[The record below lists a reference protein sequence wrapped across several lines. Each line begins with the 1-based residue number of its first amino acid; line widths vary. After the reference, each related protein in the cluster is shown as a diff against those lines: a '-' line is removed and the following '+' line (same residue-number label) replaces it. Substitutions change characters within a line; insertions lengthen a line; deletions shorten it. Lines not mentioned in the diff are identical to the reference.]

1 MKDQGWSLF
10 RTGLRRRKKE
20 VRLLRFM
27 MGLAVFLTAFVLLFQ
42 DNINAYVMRNNY
54 LNYGRWVFR
63 TEEGVRVESPYLDW
77 ETVRVGGYLQ
87 KLYDLTS
94 ELDLGDEDGEP
105 EPTAPEPTEPEDRI
119 EVPEREN
126 HRQTSVLIGALTE
139 TFAAENELGLYEGR
153 LPQTKDEIAMELNAL
168 QQLGLSYELGQEVS
182 FYLAEPVVEPAPTP
196 EETGGED
203 EEPETILVLNRVT
216 FTLCGTLERYTA
228 RWDGGGSL
236 PGALIT
242 EEAYDSLTM
251 DKVAYD
257 FGMLKPEYTGH
268 SVWSFASEL
277 IDAVRASEQGADGAL
292 VANEAAYYNPFWG
305 DPTLYRNMIAVLLLL
320 CVSLVTYLMASYL
333 TKRKRFFL
341 RLREIGASTAE
352 VWKLAAYECSLAV
365 VPAVLAG
372 IAAAYAVSLGAVFLM
387 TRLDSF
393 PWFYVFLW
401 ETLLRILLCVAVTFG
416 VSLLAALLI
425 FSGRGITEKRRG
437 LSKRAAAALRRRA
450 TKQSPRLGYRETLK
464 RERMSHSLTTV
475 LRRLAA
481 VLVCAVLVYSFD
493 GISGAAKAYHRNF
506 TPFTGMRTTSV
517 SLSCRVPN
525 GPKKT
530 EKFDLGT
537 NAPFLR
543 NTIPEA
549 FFAELAEKPGVASF
563 TRILND
569 RYRAVSWD
577 GKEENEAYRQYL
589 ETLAEQRVGPYTRE
603 NKALDAFLDKI
614 DLTVFMISVSENAE
628 AVWDRFGLKQEDPYY
643 NAYLEGEAVVLG
655 STGDFLESAGLK
667 PGDRLYLSGV
677 NGELS
682 VTVAALAEHI
692 TQGATL
698 FGSAAF
704 GAKLQALDGAEG
716 QWNYFTTVFDSL
728 SDKENTARALAELC
742 TRYGLD
748 YMDSTEFLKDIE
760 DAYLRAWVTYG
771 FFSLALLIL
780 FLFMVFTVSAERDL
794 RLKDKRDL
802 LRKLGAEEKA
812 FAREK
817 WREAIREALYGLA
830 ALPLALAARYYLI
843 WKDLGLAG
851 GASYYSTLLGRNLNY
866 GEAFFETEKT
876 DSRAFYALINT
887 LETRSWLWLAIPL
900 LIAAAL
906 TAFACGK
913 TRKGDDND
921 R

>member
-1 MKDQGWSLF
+1 MRDQGWSLF
-10 RTGLRRRKKE
+10 RTGLKRRKKE

-54 LNYGRWVFR
+54 LSYGRWVFR
-63 TEEGVRVESPYLDW
+63 TEAGVRVESPYLDW

-87 KLYDLTS
+87 KNLPP
-94 ELDLGDEDGEP
+94 ERVLDGEDGEP
-105 EPTAPEPTEPEDRI
+105 EPTDPSTAEPADRI
-119 EVPEREN
+119 EVPENEKR
-126 HRQTSVLIGALTE
+126 RQTSVRIGTLTE
-139 TFAAENELGLYEGR
+139 TFASENELGLYEGR
-153 LPQTKDEIAMELNAL
+153 LPRTRDEIAMELNAL

-182 FYLAEPVVEPAPTP
+182 FYLAEPVVAPAPTP
-196 EETGGED
+196 EETGSKD

-242 EEAYDSLTM
+242 EEAYNSLTM
-251 DKVAYD
+251 DKYAYD
-257 FGMLKPEYTGH
+257 FGMLKPEYTNQ

-277 IDAVRASEQGADGAL
+277 IDAVRASAQGADGSL

-341 RLREIGASTAE
+341 RLREIGASGSE
-352 VWKLAAYECSLAV
+352 VWRMASYECSLAV

-372 IAAAYAVSLGAVFLM
+372 VAAAYAVSLAAVFVL
-387 TRLDSF
+387 TKLSGD
-393 PWFYVFLW
+393 PWFYVFFW

-437 LSKRAAAALRRRA
+437 LSKRTAATLRRRA
-450 TKQSPRLGYRETLK
+450 SRKSLQLGYRETLK
-464 RERMSHSLTTV
+464 RERISHSLTTV

-493 GISGAAKAYHRNF
+493 VISGAAKAYHLNL
-506 TPFTGMRTTSV
+506 TPFSGMRMTSV
-517 SLSCRVPN
+517 TLSCRVPS

-530 EKFDLGT
+530 EAFNLESS
-537 NAPFLR
+537 APNLR

-549 FFAELAEKPGVASF
+549 FFAELTEKPGVASF
-563 TRILND
+563 TRILSD
-569 RYRAVSWD
+569 RLRAVTWD

-589 ETLAEQRVGPYTRE
+589 ETFAENRVGPYNRE
-603 NKALDAFLDKI
+603 NNALDAFLDKI
-614 DLTVFMISVSENAE
+614 DLVVFTISVRENAE
-628 AVWDRFGLKQEDPYY
+628 AVWKNFGLKPEGPNYD
-643 NAYLEGEAVVLG
+643 AYLNGEAVVLG
-655 STGDFLESAGLK
+655 ATGAFLESAGLQ

-682 VTVAALAEHI
+682 VTVAALTEHI
-692 TQGATL
+692 TDGATL

-704 GAKLQALDGAEG
+704 GAKLQALDGADG
-716 QWNYFTTVFDSL
+716 QWNTFVTTFDRL

-742 TRYGLD
+742 ARYGLD
-748 YMDSTEFLKDIE
+748 YTDSTELLKNLE

-780 FLFMVFTVSAERDL
+780 FLFMAFTVSAERHL

-802 LRKLGAEEKA
+802 LRKLGAEEDR

-817 WREAIREALYGLA
+817 WREALREALYGLA
-830 ALPLALAARYYLI
+830 ALPLALAARTYLI

-851 GASYYSTLLGRNLNY
+851 GAVFYSKLLGRYVYY
-866 GEAFFETEKT
+866 GEAFLETEKT
-876 DSRAFYALINT
+876 DSRAFYAWINT
-887 LETRSWLWLAIPL
+887 LETRSWPWLVIPL
-900 LIAAAL
+900 LIAVAL

>member
-1 MKDQGWSLF
+1 MRDQGWSLF

-54 LNYGRWVFR
+54 LSYGRWVFR
-63 TEEGVRVESPYLDW
+63 TEEGARVESPYLDW
-77 ETVRVGGYLQ
+77 ETVRVGGYLPRA
-87 KLYDLTS
+87 LPP
-94 ELDLGDEDGEP
+94 ELEIGEEDGEP
-105 EPTAPEPTEPEDRI
+105 EPTEAETAEPGDRI
-119 EVPEREN
+119 EVPEKEN
-126 HRQTSVLIGALTE
+126 RRQTSVRIGALGE

-153 LPQTKDEIAMELNAL
+153 LPETRDEIAMELNAL
-168 QQLGLSYELGQEVS
+168 QQLGLSYELGQEIS
-182 FYLAEPVVEPAPTP
+182 FYLAEPVTEPAPAP
-196 EETGGED
+196 EAEPGAD
-203 EEPETILVLNRVT
+203 AEEPETILVLNRVT

-242 EEAYDSLTM
+242 QEAYDSLTM

-277 IDAVRASEQGADGAL
+277 IDAVRASAQGTDGSL
-292 VANEAAYYNPFWG
+292 IANEAAYYNPFWG

-352 VWKLAAYECSLAV
+352 VWKMAAWECALAV
-365 VPAVLAG
+365 VPAVLVG
-372 IAAAYAVSLGAVFLM
+372 LAAAYALSLGAVFLM
-387 TRLDSF
+387 TRLTGF

-401 ETLLRILLCVAVTFG
+401 ETLLRILLCVLVTFG

-437 LSKRAAAALRRRA
+437 LSKRAAAVLRRRA
-450 TKQSPRLGYRETLK
+450 LKKSLQLGYRETLK
-464 RERMSHSLTTV
+464 RERMRHPLTTI

-493 GISGAAKAYHRNF
+493 GISGAAKAYHTNF
-506 TPFTGMRTTSV
+506 TPFSGMRMTSV

-537 NAPFLR
+537 KAPFLR

-563 TRILND
+563 TRRLSD
-569 RYRAVSWD
+569 SLRAVTWD

-589 ETLAEQRVGPYTRE
+589 EALAEQRVGPYTRE
-603 NKALDAFLDKI
+603 NKALQAFLDKI

-628 AVWDRFGLKQEDPYY
+628 AAWKNLGLKPEGPDYD
-643 NAYLEGEAVVLG
+643 AYLEGEAVVLG

-667 PGDRLYLSGV
+667 PGDRLYLPGV

-704 GAKLQALDGAEG
+704 GARLQALDGAEG
-716 QWNYFTTVFDSL
+716 QWNVFITVFDFR

-742 TRYGLD
+742 NRYGLD
-748 YMDSTEFLKDIE
+748 YMDSTELLKE
-760 DAYLRAWVTYG
+760 VEEAYLRAWVTYG

-780 FLFMVFTVSAERDL
+780 FLFMAVTVSAERDL
-794 RLKDKRDL
+794 RLKDKREL
-802 LRKLGAEEKA
+802 LRKLGAEEGR

-851 GASYYSTLLGRNLNY
+851 GASYYSTLLGRYVNY
-866 GEAFFETEKT
+866 GEAFLESQQT
-876 DSRAFYALINT
+876 DSREFYALIQT
-887 LETRSWLWLAIPL
+887 LESRSWLWLLIPL
-900 LIAAAL
+900 LIAVTL
-906 TAFACGK
+906 TALAYGK

-921 R
+921 G